1 MIRTHDFSMVQIIGH
16 SKQVWKFEEKLFFK
30 SWQPESCCNRLAPPA
45 SVLSAFLVSDWVYI
59 FIFVSPWTIPLWPS
73 GKVIWT
79 TWQPRDRQIEPPEG
93 QIFKF
98 SNFKSWNEKK
108 KPNQNLNHR
117 MPRELI
123 NGSNGPRISSD
134 IETMPCT
141 LRHTQHNINHAL
153 YP

>member
-1 MIRTHDFSMVQIIGH
+1 MKIWGKIIFS
-16 SKQVWKFEEKLFFK
+16 K

-93 QIFKF
+93 QNFKI
-98 SNFKSWNEKK
+98 SNSKSWNEKK
-108 KPNQNLNHR
+108 KPNQISNHR

-123 NGSNGPRISSD
+123 NEEQMDTMAAWTDLAPGPCGD
-134 IETMPCT
+134 N
-141 LRHTQHNINHAL
+141 L
-153 YP
+153 